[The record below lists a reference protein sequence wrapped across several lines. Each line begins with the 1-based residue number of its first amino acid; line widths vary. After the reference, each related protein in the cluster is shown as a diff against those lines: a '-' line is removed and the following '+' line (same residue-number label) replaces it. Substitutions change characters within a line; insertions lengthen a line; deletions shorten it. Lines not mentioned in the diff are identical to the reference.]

1 MLPAAWAAPTYPAT
15 AAEDTPGS
23 TQCACGVLAIASSSG
38 LGGLALCA
46 AAMAGDVGS
55 TKNGCPANGLAAST
69 RRTAGAGPLCVAA
82 PKVTPTTVRKGR
94 NHRAPGPT
102 DEKVT

>member
-1 MLPAAWAAPTYPAT
+1 MLPTACAAPTYLAT
-15 AAEDTPGS
+15 AAEETPGS

-55 TKNGCPANGLAAST
+55 TKKGCPANGLAAST
-69 RRTAGAGPLCVAA
+69 RRTAGAGPGWAA
-82 PKVTPTTVRKGR
+82 TAKVTPTTVRNER
-94 NHRAPGPT
+94 NHRAAAPT
-102 DEKVT
+102 AVNVT